1 MTFEFKLS
9 SLSQGR
15 PRLFLNLK
23 QLFEGTNI
31 AKKFL
36 ELEKG

>member
-1 MTFEFKLS
+1 MAFEFKLS
-9 SLSQGR
+9 SLSQR
-15 PRLFLNLK
+15 RQRLSLDLK
-23 QLFEGTNI
+23 YLFEETNI